1 MDKNK
6 IILIALIVV
15 IIAFLIGIFAA
26 MPNMNKQNTNLT
38 IISNDTLNEGDSI
51 EIKLTD
57 ADGNL
62 LVNQT
67 VNVTIKDNN
76 NASSSY
82 SVVTNE
88 SGFGALKLDKIA
100 GEYNVTINYGGN
112 DKYNGCTATKKI
124 NIEKEVVESEN
135 GGSSNSGSSSSRYVY
150 DEAGKFDTYTGKYV
164 GGQADGQTREQVR
177 KYNHDIVEEERAYKR
192 EHGMI

>member
-26 MPNMNKQNTNLT
+26 MPNMNKQNTNLI

-51 EIKLTD
+51 GIKLTD

-100 GEYNVTINYGGN
+100 GEYNVTISYGGN
-112 DKYNGCTATKKI
+112 DKYNGCNGTQKI
-124 NIEKEVVESEN
+124 TIKEKVTQKEESTTDNGIEKYRTRSGTYLKVMPSGDVVEMS
-135 GGSSNSGSSSSRYVY
+135 
-150 DEAGKFDTYTGKYV
+150 
-164 GGQADGQTREQVR
+164 ADGSTVVSV
-177 KYNHDIVEEERAYKR
+177 NGDPHASF
-192 EHGMI
+192 

>member
-15 IIAFLIGIFAA
+15 IIAFLVGIFAA

-100 GEYNVTINYGGN
+100 GEYNVTISYGGN
-112 DKYNGCTATKKI
+112 DKYNGCSATQKI
-124 NIEKEVVESEN
+124 TIKDEVKQTVSESSTSSSS
-135 GGSSNSGSSSSRYVY
+135 SSNSGSSSSSSNVDSGAFYSAQAEKVIHTGDVY
-150 DEAGKFDTYTGKYV
+150 ETPGGKMRHLGNDKWEPV
-164 GGQADGQTREQVR
+164 D
-177 KYNHDIVEEERAYKR
+177 
-192 EHGMI
+192 